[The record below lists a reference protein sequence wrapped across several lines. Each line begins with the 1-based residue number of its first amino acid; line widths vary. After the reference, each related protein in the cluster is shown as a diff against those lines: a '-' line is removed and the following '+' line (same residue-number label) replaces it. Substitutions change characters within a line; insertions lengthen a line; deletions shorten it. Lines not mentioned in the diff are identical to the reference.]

1 MGFIIFLFLSF
12 SVYNAQYREEIIEG
26 NLLVSQRR
34 SLEQLP
40 KTTPSTSTTTIK
52 ATTTIKSTTTIK
64 TTRRKTTPTIK
75 TTKRKTTPTTKKRP
89 ALIEKFD
96 AFEFRNICSTSFQS
110 RKIYKKVQRVE
121 DRSLPKIYV
130 ITPTYGRPEM
140 IPELT
145 RLGQSLLLVP
155 RLHWIIA
162 EDSYNCTD
170 TIIDLLNSLGSP
182 YTYLLSPMPNGYRK
196 KKGAK
201 PKGVSNRR
209 AALDWIKEHGN
220 DADVLYFLDDDNTVN
235 VKLFDEIRFT
245 QRVSMFPVG
254 FIGEYRVSSPIVKKD
269 KVVGFYDSWIGGRK
283 FAVDMGGFA
292 VNVGFLREH
301 MNATMPYRA
310 GYEEDGFLKSLG
322 ISLNDIEPKAE
333 NCTKILVW
341 HTKTTKNK
349 PTSLNISKHIDDN
362 IIGLVKNMK
371 KLTVIK

>member
-1 MGFIIFLFLSF
+1 P
-12 SVYNAQYREEIIEG
+12 EED
-26 NLLVSQRR
+26 
-34 SLEQLP
+34 P
-40 KTTPSTSTTTIK
+40 
-52 ATTTIKSTTTIK
+52 
-64 TTRRKTTPTIK
+64 
-75 TTKRKTTPTTKKRP
+75 
-89 ALIEKFD
+89 
-96 AFEFRNICSTSFQS
+96 
-110 RKIYKKVQRVE
+110 
-121 DRSLPKIYV
+121 SLPKIYV

-170 TIIDLLNSLGSP
+170 IIIDLLNSLGSP
-182 YTYLLSPMPNGYRK
+182 YTYLLSPMPKGYRE

-220 DADVLYFLDDDNTVN
+220 DQDVLYFLDDDNTVN

-245 QRVSMFPVG
+245 KRVSMFPVG
-254 FIGEYRVSSPIVKKD
+254 FIGDYRVSSPIVKKD
-269 KVVGFYDSWIGGRK
+269 KSLDFMIVGMVQKI
-283 FAVDMGGFA
+283 AVDMGGFA

-301 MNATMPYRA
+301 VNATMPYMA
-310 GYEEDGFLKSLG
+310 GYEEDGFLKSLN

-333 NCTKILVW
+333 ICTKILVW
-341 HTKTTKNK
+341 HTKTSKNK
-349 PTSLNISKHIDDN
+349 PTSVNISKHTDDN